1 MSHFSDLRMGGQ
13 RSMTHLIENL
23 ERTKYKPFALCPEKG
38 ELSEKLFSLGCP
50 VFHVPMYSLKPKNIL
65 KCLPEAF
72 HIRKIIKQNNIDIIH
87 SDYPSDTYFAHLAR
101 LGTKTKV
108 IWHVRWNV
116 PAGKDRLFEKSFD
129 GIIGVSEA
137 AGKRFKLENS
147 EISRKYETIYNGV
160 DINKFSPLE
169 NKSELRKELD
179 LPTGKF
185 ILLFAGVRKV
195 GKGIFDILNAQVIIK
210 NNNNNLPLM
219 VFIGGDQANDNREKI
234 NKLIKENNISEDV
247 RILPPQ
253 SNVSDWMRAADIIA
267 IPSHEGN
274 EGMPRVSIEAQ
285 CCGVPLILSDAGGV
299 AEAIGDEQKA
309 GIVVGQNSPQDIA
322 SAIQKIMS
330 DENLAK
336 KMSEAGRIRG
346 EELFDIKI
354 HARKIEKFY
363 EYILSDY
370 NLETKK

>member
-13 RSMTHLIENL
+13 RSMTHLIERL
-23 ERTKYKPFALCPEKG
+23 DRQKYSPFALCPEKG
-38 ELSEKLFSLGCP
+38 ELSDKLLSLDCP
-50 VFHVPMYSLKPKNIL
+50 VFHVPMYSLKPKYIL

-72 HIRKIIKQNNIDIIH
+72 RIRKILKEYKIDIIH

-116 PAGKDRLFEKSFD
+116 PARKDRLFEKSYD

-137 AGKRFKLENS
+137 AGKRFKLEDP
-147 EISRKYETIYNGV
+147 EINKKYQTIYNGV
-160 DINKFSPLE
+160 DIDEFSPLD
-169 NKSELRKELD
+169 NKSDLRKKLD
-179 LPTGKF
+179 LPNNQF

-219 VFIGGDQANDNREKI
+219 VFIGGDQANDNREKM
-234 NKLIKENNISEDV
+234 NKLTEENNISEDV

-253 SNVSDWMRAADIIA
+253 SNVSDWMRAADTIA

-322 SAIQKIMS
+322 GAIQKIMS
-330 DENLAK
+330 DESLAK
-336 KMSEAGRIRG
+336 EMSEAGRKRG
-346 EELFDIKI
+346 EEFFDIKI
-354 HARKIEKFY
+354 HARKVEKFY

-370 NLETKK
+370 DMELTK